1 MKKDKQKNPRLD
13 PSQQLCP
20 LFDETSIATF
30 PVADREE
37 MGIRVLDNCAEEH
50 IM

>member
-1 MKKDKQKNPRLD
+1 MKKDNLKNPRLD
-13 PSQQLCP
+13 PSQRICP
-20 LFDETSIATF
+20 IFDGTGIATF

-37 MGIRVLDNCAEEH
+37 MGVRVLDNCAEDH